1 MAYYFYL
8 GKDILL
14 PVAPRK
20 LQMKVKNA
28 NKTYTMVNEGEINM
42 LKVPGLTDFEFD
54 ALLPNVKYPFAVYK
68 NNQFHRA
75 FWYLKKLE
83 AMKTKRKKFQ
93 FIVSRKLPNGKVLF
107 NTDITCSLE
116 DYTVKEDAKENGMD
130 VEVTIK
136 LKQYREYSTK
146 TCKVKKKKA
155 KKKKKVVKKK
165 TRATTKNTAK
175 SQTYVVKKGDCLWAI
190 ARKFYGDGSKY
201 MIIYNANKKLLGK
214 RSPNLIY
221 VGEKLTIPALK

>member
-28 NKTYTMVNEGEINM
+28 NKTYTMVNEGEINL

-54 ALLPNVKYPFAVYK
+54 VLLPNVKYPFAVYK
-68 NNQFHRA
+68 KGEFHRA

-83 AMKTKRKKFQ
+83 NLKVKKKKFQ

-116 DYTVKEDAKENGMD
+116 DYTVKEDAKEYGTD
-130 VEVTIK
+130 VMVTIK
-136 LKQYREYSTK
+136 LKQYRDYATK
-146 TCKVKKKKA
+146 TCKVKTKKKT
-155 KKKKKVVKKK
+155 KKKKVTK
-165 TRATTKNTAK
+165 TKPRATTQNTAQPK
-175 SQTYVVKKGDCLWAI
+175 TYTVQKGDCLWNI
-190 ARKFYGDGSKY
+190 AKKYYGDGSKY
-201 MIIYNANKKLLGK
+201 TVIYNENKDKIK
-214 RSPNLIY
+214 NPNLIY
-221 VGEKLTIPALK
+221 VGQVLTIPAL